1 MTKVLKSASS
11 SFVILHSTFVICDS
25 LESLWVPVRFRDR
38 SLAFVFEKFVDGR
51 EDDTGAAGLDA
62 NIEVE
67 PVLEKIDVAVA
78 DHAEEFAGHFEV
90 IGVNDTALN
99 RESGLC
105 GFGDAV
111 AGAGNDCRG
120 QF

>member
-11 SFVILHSTFVICDS
+11 SFVICDS
-25 LESLWVPVRFRDR
+25 LESLRVPVRFGDR

-51 EDDTGAAGLDA
+51 EDDAGAAGLDA
-62 NIEVE
+62 NVEVE
-67 PVLEKIDVAVA
+67 PVLEKINVAVT

-99 RESGLC
+99 REGGLC
-105 GFGDAV
+105 AFGDAV
-111 AGAGNDCRG
+111 TSAGDD
-120 QF
+120 